1 MKKLFS
7 FNRQILITFLSL
19 LIFLFSA
26 PCQEKVNIDLILAS
40 SLDEL
45 SGFLKKIPYGMESEY
60 GFENREDFQKAK
72 LLDPMNIIF
81 PTGEY
86 YDNELVD
93 STKSV
98 MKSFP

>member
-1 MKKLFS
+1 
-7 FNRQILITFLSL
+7 
-19 LIFLFSA
+19 
-26 PCQEKVNIDLILAS
+26 
-40 SLDEL
+40 
-45 SGFLKKIPYGMESEY
+45 MESEY